1 MTLTSNPLLDLF
13 LTYVTCVRN
22 LWIQSS
28 DLPHLQVVLMW
39 RVGFF
44 LFSCAPYLFHFHNCT
59 HPTTSR
65 VPLFFSF
72 YTFIHCS
79 MLYCPNPSCIRN
91 IRNTRKAFPNVK
103 SFSHHLQQSPE
114 CKPFVLNQT
123 VVIAPTMQASSK
135 EPQQMPLLICL
146 RNSSYG

>member
-1 MTLTSNPLLDLF
+1 MTWTGNPLLDLC
-13 LTYVTCVRN
+13 LIYVTRVRN

-39 RVGFF
+39 CFGFF
-44 LFSCAPYLFHFHNCT
+44 VFLVRHTCFTFTIA
-59 HPTTSR
+59 TSR
-65 VPLFFSF
+65 VPLFCSF
-72 YTFIHCS
+72 CTLIHCS
-79 MLYCPNPSCIRN
+79 MLYCPNQLCIRN

-135 EPQQMPLLICL
+135 RATTNATANLFKKQQL
-146 RNSSYG
+146 R